1 MELLKT
7 IKVNEVVDNLTG
19 SVMDGTIN
27 PLEAIVRLKKLEE
40 IVKLAKVRISG
51 AVIDEAAKYG
61 KTFTYLDAEITN
73 KSSAGRYDYS
83 NIPEIVAKEIELKAI
98 KDKHKAA
105 LKVDVIDLDTG
116 ELIAAPIYKGGKEII
131 SIKLNKMAYLVNIQN
146 ELKAP
151 KNEYNSFGKYNYRSA
166 EGILEAL
173 KPLLLKYG
181 CYLTITEKTEEK
193 AGYLVLTSKATIS
206 DGENSIFVEAEAGIN
221 PERKGMDIA
230 QSFGSSS
237 SYAKKYALGNLFL
250 LDDTKDAD
258 SNKVNEPAAKI
269 KPKMSTDIY
278 NAMLEY
284 INTGKSAAV
293 SSKMS
298 NYNMSKKQ
306 EDTLTRMIK
315 ENTK

>member
-1 MELLKT
+1 MTKLSK
-7 IKVNEVVDNLTG
+7 
-19 SVMDGTIN
+19 MD
-27 PLEAIVRLKKLEE
+27 
-40 IVKLAKVRISG
+40 
-51 AVIDEAAKYG
+51 
-61 KTFTYLDAEITN
+61 
-73 KSSAGRYDYS
+73 
-83 NIPEIVAKEIELKAI
+83 
-98 KDKHKAA
+98 
-105 LKVDVIDLDTG
+105 
-116 ELIAAPIYKGGKEII
+116 
-131 SIKLNKMAYLVNIQN
+131 YLVNIQS

-173 KPLLLKYG
+173 KPLLKKYN
-181 CYLTITEKTEEK
+181 CYLTITETTAEI
-193 AGYLVLTSKATIS
+193 AGYLVLTSKVTIS
-206 DGENSIFVEAEAGIN
+206 DGEKSIFVEAQAGVN

-258 SNKVNEPAAKI
+258 SNKVNEPVAKP

-298 NYNMSKKQ
+298 NYKMSIKQ
-306 EDTLTRMIK
+306 ENTLTKMINQSNNK
-315 ENTK
+315 ND